1 MQDCFT
7 GISDKKKIK
16 KNLKIG
22 RPWDFLVKIWIYCDK
37 THNIQYV
44 VTSMLQGVSQGWEE
58 VDPKP
63 HFLPTGVRVYCAG
76 LKGAVASTRM
86 LIPTLSASGSESVRR
101 LFCFVNLSRENKDKP
116 AVELQALEES
126 GTQLDALWSP
136 IPQSLI

>member
-7 GISDKKKIK
+7 GVSDKTKKIGK
-16 KNLKIG
+16 V
-22 RPWDFLVKIWIYCDK
+22 WDFLVKFLISCDK

-44 VTSMLQGVSQGWEE
+44 VTSMLQGWEE
-58 VDPKP
+58 IDPKP
-63 HFLPTGVRVYCAG
+63 HFLHTGVIVYCAG
-76 LKGAVASTRM
+76 LKGTVASTWR

-101 LFCFVNLSRENKDKP
+101 LFCFVNLSHESKDKP
-116 AVELQALEES
+116 VVELQALEES